1 MVSLRLTTTSMVE
14 KPRLASCAAEGAAVI
29 RAGGSTVAVTASTTA
44 GFGVARQPHE
54 CGNDRHQ
61 PELENPCCAGC
72 EPGNGGLEGDRHDL
86 YNVTHGSITGQS
98 RRAQNVT
105 AISNPLI
112 T

>member
-14 KPRLASCAAEGAAVI
+14 KPRLASCAAEGAG
-29 RAGGSTVAVTASTTA
+29 RHQSWRLDRGGYGLDHCGV
-44 GFGVARQPHE
+44 GVARQRHE
-54 CGNDRHQ
+54 CGNDRDQ